1 MMQNV
6 KAVFFGLLPQGQR
19 VWIFGFMVKKKMPKS
34 LFETTPKSLKLFGC
48 LFESRLGP
56 FCGLMSVWVIS
67 RNSQVLRPPPTYQ
80 IHACV

>member
-1 MMQNV
+1 ML
-6 KAVFFGLLPQGQR
+6 KLFFWPLTTRTESVDFWLYG
-19 VWIFGFMVKKKMPKS
+19 KKKMPKS

-67 RNSQVLRPPPTYQ
+67 RNSQVLQPPPTYQ